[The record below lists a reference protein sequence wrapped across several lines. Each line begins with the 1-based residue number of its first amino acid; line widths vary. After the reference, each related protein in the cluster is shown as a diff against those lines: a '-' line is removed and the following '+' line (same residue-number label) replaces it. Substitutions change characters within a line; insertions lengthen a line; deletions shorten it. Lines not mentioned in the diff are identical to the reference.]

1 MSEREPNLVTSSLSR
16 RLTRDGISVEIGIYR
31 LETEPGWSLEV
42 VNAAGTSIVW
52 DDLFPT
58 DDAALAEFD
67 RTVAEEGMV
76 AFLDSGKVI
85 PFRR

>member
-1 MSEREPNLVTSSLSR
+1 MKEHEPNLVTSGLSR
-16 RLTRDGISVEIGIYR
+16 KLTRDGISVEIGIYR

-42 VNAAGTSIVW
+42 VTAAGTSIVW

-58 DDAALAEFD
+58 DAVALAEFD

-76 AFLDSGKVI
+76 AFLDSRKII

>member
-1 MSEREPNLVTSSLSR
+1 MKERAPNLVTSGLSR
-16 RLTRDGISVEIGIYR
+16 SLTRDGISVKIGIYR
-31 LETEPGWSLEV
+31 LESEPGWSLEV

-52 DDLFPT
+52 DVLFPT

-76 AFLDSGKVI
+76 TFLDSGKVI

>member
-16 RLTRDGISVEIGIYR
+16 KFTRDGTTVEIGIYR

-42 VNAAGTSIVW
+42 VNAAGTSTVW

-58 DDAALAEFD
+58 DDAAIAEFE

-76 AFLDSGKVI
+76 AFLDRAKVI

>member
-1 MSEREPNLVTSSLSR
+1 MSEREPNLVTSGLSR
-16 RLTRDGISVEIGIYR
+16 RLTRDGISVEIGIHR
-31 LETEPGWSLEV
+31 LESEPGWSLEV
-42 VNAAGTSIVW
+42 VNAAGASIVW

-58 DDAALAEFD
+58 DEAALAEFD
-67 RTVAEEGMV
+67 RTVAEEGMA

>member
-1 MSEREPNLVTSSLSR
+1 MNERDPSLVTSSLSR
-16 RLTRDGISVEIGIYR
+16 RLTRDGISVQIGIYR
-31 LETEPGWSLEV
+31 LESEPGWSLEV

-76 AFLDSGKVI
+76 AFLDSSKII

>member
-16 RLTRDGISVEIGIYR
+16 KFTRDGISVEIGIHR

-58 DDAALAEFD
+58 DEAAIAEFD

-76 AFLDSGKVI
+76 AFLDSPKVI

>member
-1 MSEREPNLVTSSLSR
+1 MEDRIPNIVTSGLSR
-16 RLTRDGISVEIGIYR
+16 RVIRDGITVELAIYR
-31 LETEPGWSLEV
+31 LESGTEWSLEV

-52 DDLFPT
+52 EDLFPS
-58 DDAALAEFD
+58 DDVANEVFL
-67 RTVAEEGMV
+67 RTIDEEGMT